1 MTRYVLNFYVIKD
14 GVFLEESAAR
24 FIKYDRRHIHDCI
37 C

>member
-24 FIKYDRRHIHDCI
+24 FIKVRSEAYP
-37 C
+37 